1 MEDLMNKS
9 VLKVGE
15 ITFKE
20 TNLLFNH
27 YLLDSIDRKSD
38 VQIVKEFLLHLILL

>member
-1 MEDLMNKS
+1 MEDLMNKL

-20 TNLLFNH
+20 TNHLFNH
-27 YLLDSIDRKSD
+27 YLLGNIDHKSD
-38 VQIVKEFLLHLILL
+38 VQIVKEFLLHLTLL